1 MIKSLLSSLASVAH
15 VRSRDDRSATSRYF
29 NRPKFLVAPDPSM
42 LAEPEQFFAQKRVE
56 RNHGAINARFGASKF
71 HTLSTRSSP
80 RNNQCYPAQNTKYSE
95 EEWNRDPVRERDLPT
110 NSMLVRTPQYEPV
123 FPHPPTLADI
133 LRMEP
138 QLSLADARKR
148 ASDVVCFPSPPDD
161 DSNPRESPFYLAGSS
176 PSESPDSVEFIM
188 GSPYN
193 NAHET
198 YYPPPSLREPDWN
211 YYRHEEQCDS
221 RLAMPDYPESKASYY
236 AITDESDT
244 PLYLFDFHYDE
255 DDDALPRGLVLNNR
269 QLLMDTPLTSEEEGE
284 YIALAAWITDRLFD
298 YLTSCHYTDF
308 RAPGYVCFRL
318 I

>member
-56 RNHGAINARFGASKF
+56 RNHGAFGARLGASKF
-71 HTLSTRSSP
+71 HPLSTRP
-80 RNNQCYPAQNTKYSE
+80 PPLNNQCYPAQNTNHSE
-95 EEWNRDPVRERDLPT
+95 VEWSRDPVRERDLPT
-110 NSMLVRTPQYEPV
+110 DSMLVRAPQHNSV
-123 FPHPPTLADI
+123 FPHPPTLVDI

-148 ASDVVCFPSPPDD
+148 ASDVVSLRSSPDD
-161 DSNPRESPFYLAGSS
+161 DSNPKESPFYLAESS

-188 GSPYN
+188 GSPYK

-211 YYRHEEQCDS
+211 YYRHEEECNSQ
-221 RLAMPDYPESKASYY
+221 LAMPNYPEPKASYY
-236 AITDESDT
+236 AITDEYDAQ
-244 PLYLFDFHYDE
+244 PDLFYFHYDE
-255 DDDALPRGLVLNNR
+255 DDDAPPKGLVLNNR
-269 QLLMDTPLTSEEEGE
+269 QRLMDTPLTSEEEGE
-284 YIALAAWITDRLFD
+284 YMALAAWITDRLFD
-298 YLTSCHYTDF
+298 YLTCYHYTDF